1 MVGYYDHLTTYHPFW
16 VHYENLEKKV
26 QKYNFALLHFFSCK
40 TSFNSKWV
48 VSGQVVIIDCKISI
62 NFLHIS
68 SRSSL
73 YWSHNLMRIFI

>member
-48 VSGQVVIIDCKISI
+48 VSGQVVIIDCKIVV
-62 NFLHIS
+62 FH
-68 SRSSL
+68 
-73 YWSHNLMRIFI
+73 